1 MWHWISLERELYT
14 NCTLISRFSDV
25 TFRLQLISDLVL
37 RLLIGTDFYFFNLIS
52 FLQSWLFG
60 CYFGFAKHVFDWYLS
75 ITTIQGINFTELF
88 HPNSNRIFAN
98 CFYVFSLI
106 FLTDNS
112 AALQFSMLHIYSH
125 LLRSRSNLLWS
136 WFVI

>member
-1 MWHWISLERELYT
+1 MWHWISPERELYT

-25 TFRLQLISDLVL
+25 TFRLQLISDLCFGC
-37 RLLIGTDFYFFNLIS
+37 LLEPIFIFLIWS
-52 FLQSWLFG
+52 LFLQSWLFG

-112 AALQFSMLHIYSH
+112 AALRFSMLHI
-125 LLRSRSNLLWS
+125 
-136 WFVI
+136 FPFIEIT